1 MAERLAKMNNLNTLI
16 GEYALLLTEE
26 MKNILNNSEY
36 STKEYTKLCDSME
49 YSVCA
54 GGKRIRPFLVFEF
67 YKATSGKNDITPSL
81 PYGAAVEF
89 LHTSSLIHD
98 DLPAMDNDDLRR
110 GKPSNHKVFG
120 EATAILA
127 ADALM
132 LLSAEVIAS
141 NPHCTYEQNAK
152 SVACFMK
159 MTGVH
164 GMIGGQQI
172 DLSGEDAELDIETIK
187 KMHRL
192 KTGSLISASCALG
205 CIAAGGTEEQIAAA
219 KEYGMSLG
227 LAFQIVDDIIDV
239 EGVSYK
245 AGKTLGKD
253 AKYKKSTYVSVCGL
267 EESKKHA
274 KELSDKA
281 KKSLSAF
288 SNKAVVSEL
297 ETLCDFL
304 LSRNN

>member
-1 MAERLAKMNNLNTLI
+1 MNNLNTLI
-16 GEYALLLTEE
+16 AEYALLLTEE
-26 MKNILNNSEY
+26 MKKILNNSEY
-36 STKEYTKLCDSME
+36 SFKEYAKLCDSME

-67 YKATSGKNDITPSL
+67 YKATSGKNDITPVL

-110 GKPSNHKVFG
+110 GRPSNHKVFG

-127 ADALM
+127 GDAL
-132 LLSAEVIAS
+132 LLLAAEVIAS
-141 NPHCTYEQNAK
+141 NPHCSYEQNAK

-159 MTGVH
+159 MSGVH
-164 GMIGGQQI
+164 GMVGGQQI

-205 CIAAGGTEEQIAAA
+205 CIAAGGTNEQIEAA

-253 AKYKKSTYVSVCGL
+253 AKYKKSTYVSVCGI
-267 EESKKHA
+267 EQSKADA
-274 KELSDKA
+274 KTLSTQA
-281 KKSLSAF
+281 QNSLSVFAK
-288 SNKAVVSEL
+288 SNATEEL
-297 ETLCDFL
+297 FDLCDFL
-304 LSRNN
+304 LFRSN